1 MAKTT
6 TKTKTKKTGN
16 KKTDKRLED
25 LKVKLF
31 EEREQI
37 LVEMKS
43 NHNVDEIVSHGDLVD
58 QSNNYSER
66 ENLLGLAEHDRNR
79 LLAIDEALA
88 MIEKGTYGQCAMCGE
103 EIPEPRL
110 IAMPT
115 AKYCV
120 KCQSEAEIYG

>member
-1 MAKTT
+1 MVKTKAKKTT
-6 TKTKTKKTGN
+6 TTKKN
-16 KKTDKRLED
+16 ENQRLVD
-25 LKVKLF
+25 LKEKLIQ
-31 EEREQI
+31 EREQI
-37 LVEMKS
+37 LSAMKDK
-43 NHNVDEIVSHGDLVD
+43 HNVDEIMAHGDLVD

-88 MIEKGTYGQCAMCGE
+88 MIEKGTYGQCAMCNE
-103 EIPEPRL
+103 EIPEARL

-120 KCQSEAEIYG
+120 KCQTESEIYS

>member
-6 TKTKTKKTGN
+6 NTKTKKTAS
-16 KKTDKRLED
+16 KKTDKRLDD
-25 LKVKLF
+25 LKARLF

-37 LVEMKS
+37 LVEMKK
-43 NHNVDEIVSHGDLVD
+43 NHNVDEIISHGDLVD

-79 LLAIDEALA
+79 LIAIDEALA
-88 MIEKGTYGQCAMCGE
+88 MIEKGTYGRCAMCSE

-120 KCQSEAEIYG
+120 KCQSEAEIYR